1 MQNNDERI
9 VKIQEEWE
17 RLRKKVS
24 LYQTRMRELERK
36 KTELENMNIVQV
48 VRGIEVS
55 PEELKEVMM
64 MIRSRKQ
71 NTEQPEPKKDEFIE
85 SRSN

>member
-9 VKIQEEWE
+9 LKIQDEWE
-17 RLRKKVS
+17 RLRRKVS
-24 LYQTRMRELERK
+24 AYQTRMRELERK

-55 PEELKEVMM
+55 PEELKEVMLM
-64 MIRSRKQ
+64 LRNKKRDAFL
-71 NTEQPEPKKDEFIE
+71 PEMKKDGNIE
-85 SRSN
+85 NRFD

>member
-9 VKIQEEWE
+9 LKIQDEWE
-17 RLRKKVS
+17 RLRRKVS
-24 LYQTRMRELERK
+24 AYQTRMRELERK

-55 PEELKEVMM
+55 PEELKEVMLM
-64 MIRSRKQ
+64 LRNKKRDAFL
-71 NTEQPEPKKDEFIE
+71 PEMKKDGDIE
-85 SRSN
+85 NRFD

>member
-9 VKIQEEWE
+9 LKIQDEWE
-17 RLRKKVS
+17 RLKRKVS
-24 LYQTRMRELERK
+24 AYQTRMRELERK

-55 PEELKEVMM
+55 PEELKEVMLM
-64 MIRSRKQ
+64 LRNKKRDAFL
-71 NTEQPEPKKDEFIE
+71 PEMKKDGDIE
-85 SRSN
+85 NRFD

>member
-9 VKIQEEWE
+9 LKIQDEWE
-17 RLRKKVS
+17 RLRRKVS
-24 LYQTRMRELERK
+24 AYQTRMRELERK

-55 PEELKEVMM
+55 PEELKEVMLM
-64 MIRSRKQ
+64 FRNKKRDAFL
-71 NTEQPEPKKDEFIE
+71 PEMKKDGDIE
-85 SRSN
+85 NRFD

>member
-9 VKIQEEWE
+9 LKIQDEWE
-17 RLRKKVS
+17 RLRRKVS
-24 LYQTRMRELERK
+24 AYQTRMRELERK

-55 PEELKEVMM
+55 PEELKEVMLM
-64 MIRSRKQ
+64 LRNKKRDAFP
-71 NTEQPEPKKDEFIE
+71 PEMKKDGNIE
-85 SRSN
+85 NRFD

>member
-9 VKIQEEWE
+9 LKIQDEWE
-17 RLRKKVS
+17 RLRRKVS
-24 LYQTRMRELERK
+24 AYQTRMRELERK

-55 PEELKEVMM
+55 PEELKEVMLM
-64 MIRSRKQ
+64 LRNKKR
-71 NTEQPEPKKDEFIE
+71 NAFLPEMKKDGDIE
-85 SRSN
+85 NRFD